1 MQATELAVVVLRW
14 RAVGSRCV
22 FVDALGDDGELQ
34 LCFADG
40 QLAADE
46 LSAGARLRVTA
57 RPEPLPTRRGL
68 AAYACAELLELTS
81 NAKID
86 TQSKF
91 RGVASQK
98 NFFEN
103 LRMRKIL
110 DLSTLVVTKHHFSK
124 PHITLSKIPWYFYK
138 S

>member
-22 FVDALGDDGELQ
+22 FVDALGDDGIELQ

-57 RPEPLPTRRGL
+57 RLEPLPTRRGPNYTGWRRRSMRASMANKGGPSRRGTRFYL
-68 AAYACAELLELTS
+68 EGTNRCAGRRRRHLVDPWRRPCLLGHEARRRARRRLPC
-81 NAKID
+81 
-86 TQSKF
+86 
-91 RGVASQK
+91 
-98 NFFEN
+98 
-103 LRMRKIL
+103 L
-110 DLSTLVVTKHHFSK
+110 D
-124 PHITLSKIPWYFYK
+124 
-138 S
+138 

>member
-22 FVDALGDDGELQ
+22 FVDAIGDDGIELQ

-57 RPEPLPTRRGL
+57 RLEPLPTRRGL
-68 AAYACAELLELTS
+68 AAYACSELLELSAGAPPETAS
-81 NAKID
+81 TATAAAPPLCKRWA
-86 TQSKF
+86 
-91 RGVASQK
+91 RGGCDDARPA
-98 NFFEN
+98 
-103 LRMRKIL
+103 LA
-110 DLSTLVVTKHHFSK
+110 LSLI
-124 PHITLSKIPWYFYK
+124 HI
-138 S
+138 